1 MQRPADV
8 YVYVFAAALL
18 ATVAVMALYLTL
30 GQPDPP
36 PYPGGSGKWL
46 DQVLIEQAVKRGMSP
61 GAATRPGEKGDEPQ

>member
-18 ATVAVMALYLTL
+18 ATVAVMTLYLTL

-36 PYPGGSGKWL
+36 PTSTGKSL
-46 DQVLIEQAVKRGMSP
+46 DQVLVEEAVKRGMSP
-61 GAATRPGEKGDEPQ
+61 GAATRPGETRDELQ